1 MVKVAIKYYLTLLI
15 LAASLGAGAQQYLVL
30 QKSGAVKNF
39 KYQVG
44 NDITI
49 RVMRGDLIFSG
60 TITQI
65 NDSSFVLNSLNEIY
79 IGEIKNVYRRRVFV
93 RVMSKVLLY
102 AGIGYVGLEGINGI
116 INNDSPVIT
125 KNTIIAGAVMVGT
138 SFALKPF
145 YTRSFDTREKY
156 VIKILDF
163 EEFE

>member
-1 MVKVAIKYYLTLLI
+1 MKILI
-15 LAASLGAGAQQYLVL
+15 RQHIILVLIISSLCAGAQQYLVL
-30 QKSGAVKNF
+30 QKSGTVKNF

-60 TITQI
+60 AITQI

-79 IGEIKNVYRRRVFV
+79 IGEITNVYRSRVFV

-102 AGIGYVGLEGINGI
+102 AGVGYVALEGVNGI
-116 INNDSPVIT
+116 INNDSPVIS
-125 KNTIIAGAVMVGT
+125 KNTIIAGAVMVGA

-145 YTRSFDTREKY
+145 YTRSFDVTEKY
-156 VIKILDF
+156 VVKILDF
-163 EEFE
+163 EKFE